1 MSRRFRSIQTS
12 LYNEI
17 TGLQNSISV
26 ETISTWT
33 SQNVLPRGGVNTRL
47 NLSSQIG
54 YERLP
59 SRNEAPDSAVVNG
72 LSNTLLSGLRAVE
85 DKEAPPPAPAAT
97 RRAKHG
103 RRHWL
108 IAA

>member
-33 SQNVLPRGGVNTRL
+33 SQNVLPRGGVNTRI
-47 NLSSQIG
+47 NLSSQTG

-59 SRNEAPDSAVVNG
+59 SRNETLDSAVVNG
-72 LSNTLLSGLRAVE
+72 LSNTLLSGLWAVE
-85 DKEAPPPAPAAT
+85 DKEAPNTSACRHARWLA
-97 RRAKHG
+97 RA
-103 RRHWL
+103 
-108 IAA
+108 